1 MEALPIATSSLMCT
15 ITLAVLMWGHADS
28 FEEKADEAV
37 AGGVA
42 KGEGNGLHRLG
53 AVDKHNFCLV
63 NLAVDDIFDGGV
75 AGLFL
80 ETVRKIVG
88 A

>member
-1 MEALPIATSSLMCT
+1 MEVLPIATSSLMCT

-42 KGEGNGLHRLG
+42 KGEGDRLH
-53 AVDKHNFCLV
+53 
-63 NLAVDDIFDGGV
+63 
-75 AGLFL
+75 
-80 ETVRKIVG
+80 
-88 A
+88 